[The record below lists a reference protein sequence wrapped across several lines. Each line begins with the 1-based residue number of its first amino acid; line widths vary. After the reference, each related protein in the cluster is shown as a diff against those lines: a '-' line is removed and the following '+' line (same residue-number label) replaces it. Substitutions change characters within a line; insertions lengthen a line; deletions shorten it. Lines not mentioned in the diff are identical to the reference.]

1 MLKVL
6 WKETAFPRWRATNSR
21 WNRYVVSLVSS
32 VTAVIGRP
40 SSCTSSTAWWF
51 QDPAVYGNWNEDVA
65 VGQLPVFGFLVK
77 SGVVSCR
84 PRHTSLKLKN
94 KPLLQWDQ
102 QATGGRKLTW
112 INSLFSRK
120 HHLVGVTL
128 ATKRPIPSYAVANV
142 NKYMRCMF
150 IRSELS

>member
-1 MLKVL
+1 LKFEFSITECYN
-6 WKETAFPRWRATNSR
+6 KNAFKNTTF
-21 WNRYVVSLVSS
+21 LVSS
-32 VTAVIGRP
+32 YCHISP
-40 SSCTSSTAWWF
+40 
-51 QDPAVYGNWNEDVA
+51 N
-65 VGQLPVFGFLVK
+65 
-77 SGVVSCR
+77 
-84 PRHTSLKLKN
+84 RHTSSKLKN

-128 ATKRPIPSYAVANV
+128 ATKRPIPSYAAANV

-150 IRSELS
+150 IRSDLSWNNEAKCLLWCYL